1 MALFL
6 GSSLLTLGSSCSIA
20 LFWCYEIASWSLVI
34 LFGGTAMFLKRK
46 AALVLDEGTY
56 TGHNLGIDC

>member
-1 MALFL
+1 
-6 GSSLLTLGSSCSIA
+6 